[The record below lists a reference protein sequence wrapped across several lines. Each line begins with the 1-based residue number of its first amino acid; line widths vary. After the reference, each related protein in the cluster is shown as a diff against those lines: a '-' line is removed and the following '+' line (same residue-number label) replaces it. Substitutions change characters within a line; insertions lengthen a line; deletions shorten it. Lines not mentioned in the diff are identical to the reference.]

1 MTEMERVKARAPDIP
16 DALAAALLEDARDA
30 ILAYT
35 ERTELP
41 AVLTGA
47 QVQLAV
53 VYYNRMGTE
62 GETSHSEGGVSRG
75 MESLPADIEAQ
86 IGPYR
91 VRAARVVNMH
101 APARAR

>member
-1 MTEMERVKARAPDIP
+1 MTATERVKARAPDIP
-16 DALAAALLEDARDA
+16 DALAEALLEDARDA

-41 AVLTGA
+41 AVLVGA

-53 VYYNRMGTE
+53 VYYNRMGAE

-86 IGPYR
+86 IRPYKLR
-91 VRAARVVNMH
+91 IARVVNLY
-101 APARAR
+101 APAGTR